1 VLLSKLQNTTS
12 QLPLCEIILQILW
25 ILVLVQECKTI
36 ISQKEG
42 IKCITTAMNTYK
54 MSPTIQTNGC
64 IVLVELALHDHTGKI
79 QESIYAIIKGMKFH
93 RKHSGVQEHGCA
105 ALAILTML
113 NDDKKKEETEKKAI
127 AAVIDTMNAHISS
140 EEIQEWGCAALASL
154 VHANEQNTE
163 VIAQQGG
170 IKTIVNSIIHY
181 GSCPDIQES
190 AYVLLEELALTNQS
204 EMPETLQN
212 QMGQLKEFSTFIMA
226 NPTLKD
232 AQEETLELAK
242 QIEVEIV
249 KYITANKIIKKME
262 ATPNINSVD
271 PIILI
276 IDKYKKHNNNKV
288 LAALLLNMQN
298 LASEKAKL
306 ITAKQKQW
314 TVFMNS
320 INQIG
325 NLCTSLA
332 STCKD
337 TKISK
342 NLLSCSSVLKNLSV
356 QFKILLAVNSSETE
370 HIQICEKRLVDSF
383 VLILD
388 AVQSATLCNSYQI
401 SV

>member
-1 VLLSKLQNTTS
+1 
-12 QLPLCEIILQILW
+12 
-25 ILVLVQECKTI
+25 
-36 ISQKEG
+36 
-42 IKCITTAMNTYK
+42 
-54 MSPTIQTNGC
+54 
-64 IVLVELALHDHTGKI
+64 
-79 QESIYAIIKGMKFH
+79 
-93 RKHSGVQEHGCA
+93 
-105 ALAILTML
+105 
-113 NDDKKKEETEKKAI
+113 
-127 AAVIDTMNAHISS
+127 MNAHIST

-154 VHANEQNTE
+154 VHADEQNTE

-190 AYVLLEELALTNQS
+190 AYVLLEELTLTNQS

-249 KYITANKIIKKME
+249 KYIAANKIIKKME
-262 ATPNINSVD
+262 ASTPIINSVD

-314 TVFMNS
+314 TLFMNS

-337 TKISK
+337 TRISK

-383 VLILD
+383 VLILE
-388 AVQSATLCNSYQI
+388 AVQSATLCNSYYQI

>member
-1 VLLSKLQNTTS
+1 M
-12 QLPLCEIILQILW
+12 
-25 ILVLVQECKTI
+25 
-36 ISQKEG
+36 
-42 IKCITTAMNTYK
+42 IKKRRN
-54 MSPTIQTNGC
+54 
-64 IVLVELALHDHTGKI
+64 
-79 QESIYAIIKGMKFH
+79 
-93 RKHSGVQEHGCA
+93 RK
-105 ALAILTML
+105 
-113 NDDKKKEETEKKAI
+113 KKAI
-127 AAVIDTMNAHISS
+127 EAVIDTMNAHIST

-154 VHANEQNTE
+154 VHADEQNTE

-190 AYVLLEELALTNQS
+190 AYVLLEELTLTNQS

-232 AQEETLELAK
+232 AQEETLELAQ

-249 KYITANKIIKKME
+249 KYINANKIIKE
-262 ATPNINSVD
+262 PSASINSVD

-314 TVFMNS
+314 TLFMNS

-388 AVQSATLCNSYQI
+388 AVQSATLCNSYYQI

>member
-1 VLLSKLQNTTS
+1 
-12 QLPLCEIILQILW
+12 
-25 ILVLVQECKTI
+25 
-36 ISQKEG
+36 
-42 IKCITTAMNTYK
+42 
-54 MSPTIQTNGC
+54 
-64 IVLVELALHDHTGKI
+64 
-79 QESIYAIIKGMKFH
+79 
-93 RKHSGVQEHGCA
+93 
-105 ALAILTML
+105 
-113 NDDKKKEETEKKAI
+113 
-127 AAVIDTMNAHISS
+127 
-140 EEIQEWGCAALASL
+140 
-154 VHANEQNTE
+154 
-163 VIAQQGG
+163 
-170 IKTIVNSIIHY
+170 
-181 GSCPDIQES
+181 
-190 AYVLLEELALTNQS
+190 VLLEELALTNQS